1 MLLDKLKKYKVYL
14 CSKSPRRHELL
25 AGMGINFE
33 YLPTNV
39 EEKHPDTDNPV
50 EVAEYLS
57 KLKLSPI
64 NMADYD
70 PHTIFIACDTIVVLG
85 NEILEKPKDEAE
97 AVVMLR
103 ELSGNTH
110 TVISGLTV
118 ATPERSLTSHRKSEV
133 RFSQLSE
140 EEIAYYVRQ
149 YKPLDK
155 AGAYGVQEWIGYIG
169 IEAINGSFYNVM
181 GLPTKLLWE
190 MISKILKAGKPHSPH
205 RQQRTKPSI
214 PKSCGEAA
222 TPA

>member
-1 MLLDKLKKYKVYL
+1 MLLDKLKDYKVYL
-14 CSKSPRRHELL
+14 CSKSPRRHELI
-25 AGMGINFE
+25 AGMGIDFE

-39 EEKHPDTDNPV
+39 VEKHPDTDNPV

-64 NMADYD
+64 QMRDYA
-70 PHTIFIACDTIVVLG
+70 PNTIFIACDTIVVLDT
-85 NEILEKPKDEAE
+85 EILEKPKDEAD
-97 AVVMLR
+97 AIAMLH

-118 ATPERSLTSHRKSEV
+118 ATPQRSLTSHRKTEV

-140 EEIAYYVRQ
+140 EEIQYYVQQ
-149 YKPLDK
+149 YKPYDK

-181 GLPTKLLWE
+181 GMPTKLLWE
-190 MISKILKAGKPHSPH
+190 MLKEVVGG
-205 RQQRTKPSI
+205 R
-214 PKSCGEAA
+214 
-222 TPA
+222 

>member
-1 MLLDKLKKYKVYL
+1 MLLDRLKQYKIYL

-25 AGMGINFE
+25 AGMGIQFE

-39 EEKHPDTDNPV
+39 VEKHPDTDNPV

-57 KLKLSPI
+57 QLKLSPI
-64 NMADYD
+64 QMSDYA
-70 PHTIFIACDTIVVLG
+70 PNTIFIACDTIVVLG
-85 NEILEKPKDEAE
+85 NEILEKPKDEAD
-97 AVVMLR
+97 AIAMLH

-118 ATPERSLTSHRKSEV
+118 ATPQRSLTSHRKTEV

-140 EEIAYYVRQ
+140 EEIQYYVQQ
-149 YKPLDK
+149 YKPYDK

-190 MISKILKAGKPHSPH
+190 MLVEI
-205 RQQRTKPSI
+205 TK
-214 PKSCGEAA
+214 
-222 TPA
+222 

>member
-1 MLLDKLKKYKVYL
+1 MPILLLDKLKDYKVYL

-25 AGMGINFE
+25 AGMGIEFE

-39 EEKHPDTDNPV
+39 VEKHPDTDNPV

-57 KLKLSPI
+57 QLKLSPI
-64 NMADYD
+64 QMSDYA
-70 PHTIFIACDTIVVLG
+70 PNTIFIACDTIVVMG
-85 NEILEKPKDEAE
+85 KEILEKPKDEAD
-97 AVVMLR
+97 AIAMLH

-118 ATPERSLTSHRKSEV
+118 ATPQRSLTSHRKTEV

-140 EEIAYYVRQ
+140 EEIQYYVQQ
-149 YKPLDK
+149 YKPYDK

-169 IEAINGSFYNVM
+169 IEALEGSFYNVM

-190 MISKILKAGKPHSPH
+190 MLKKVGGG
-205 RQQRTKPSI
+205 R
-214 PKSCGEAA
+214 
-222 TPA
+222 

>member
-1 MLLDKLKKYKVYL
+1 MPILLLDKLKDYKVYL

-25 AGMGINFE
+25 AGMGIEFE

-39 EEKHPDTDNPV
+39 VEKHPDTDNPV

-57 KLKLSPI
+57 QLKLSPI
-64 NMADYD
+64 QMSDYA
-70 PHTIFIACDTIVVLG
+70 PNTIFIACDTIVVMG
-85 NEILEKPKDEAE
+85 KEILEKPKDEAD
-97 AVVMLR
+97 AIAMLH

-118 ATPERSLTSHRKSEV
+118 ATPQRSLTSHRKTEV

-140 EEIAYYVRQ
+140 EEIQYYVPQ
-149 YKPLDK
+149 YKPYDK

-169 IEAINGSFYNVM
+169 IEALEGSFYNVM

-190 MISKILKAGKPHSPH
+190 MLKKVGGG
-205 RQQRTKPSI
+205 R
-214 PKSCGEAA
+214 
-222 TPA
+222 